1 MDIIMNVILQN
12 TYNLEHAGN
21 VLYDDI
27 KNAIARK
34 EHISIDM
41 NGVSSLP
48 SILLNVSLGRIIDE
62 KGKGTLKNYVV
73 SQITKLQAIRLKDY
87 IMRYK

>member
-1 MDIIMNVILQN
+1 MDIIMNDILKSSN
-12 TYNLEHAGN
+12 DLEHAGN
-21 VLYDDI
+21 VLYDNI
-27 KNAIARK
+27 KDAITRK
-34 EHISIDM
+34 EQVSINM

>member
-21 VLYDDI
+21 VLYDNI
-27 KNAIARK
+27 KNAITKK
-34 EHISIDM
+34 EHVSINM

-48 SILLNVSLGRIIDE
+48 SILLNDLSLRALYVS
-62 KGKGTLKNYVV
+62 V
-73 SQITKLQAIRLKDY
+73 
-87 IMRYK
+87 

>member
-1 MDIIMNVILQN
+1 MNDILKSSND
-12 TYNLEHAGN
+12 LEHAGN
-21 VLYDDI
+21 VLYDNI
-27 KNAIARK
+27 KDAITRK
-34 EHISIDM
+34 EQVSINM

-48 SILLNVSLGRIIDE
+48 SILLNVSLGRIIKK

-87 IMRYK
+87 MMRYK

>member
-1 MDIIMNVILQN
+1 MAWRKIRR
-12 TYNLEHAGN
+12 
-21 VLYDDI
+21 VL
-27 KNAIARK
+27 
-34 EHISIDM
+34 SIDM

>member
-1 MDIIMNVILQN
+1 MGDV
-12 TYNLEHAGN
+12 AW
-21 VLYDDI
+21 
-27 KNAIARK
+27 RK
-34 EHISIDM
+34 IRRLLSIDM

-48 SILLNVSLGRIIDE
+48 SILMNVSLGRIIDE
-62 KGKGTLKNYVV
+62 TGKGTLKNYVV

>member
-1 MDIIMNVILQN
+1 MNDILKSSND
-12 TYNLEHAGN
+12 LEHAGN
-21 VLYDDI
+21 VLYDNI
-27 KNAIARK
+27 KDAITRK
-34 EHISIDM
+34 EQVSINM

-87 IMRYK
+87 MMRYK

>member
-1 MDIIMNVILQN
+1 MNDILKSSND
-12 TYNLEHAGN
+12 LEHAGN
-21 VLYDDI
+21 VLYDNI
-27 KNAIARK
+27 KDAISRK
-34 EHISIDM
+34 EQVSINM

-87 IMRYK
+87 MMRYK